1 MRFIRS
7 FIRILSGMV
16 FIFSG
21 FVKGI
26 DLTGSAIKFGDYFQA
41 FHLGFL
47 QPLAFPLAFLFPAA
61 EFMIGVSL
69 LFRLRVRTGIVGF
82 FLFML
87 FFTPLT
93 LILALF
99 NPVRDCGCFGDALVM
114 TNWQTFSKN
123 VVLLIFALILYFQK
137 NSSPPLPAGREW
149 VLLSVYF
156 LLFTSVA
163 WYSYN
168 HLPLIDFRPYR
179 TGTNIPAGM
188 TLPEDAPHD
197 VYKTVL
203 IYEKDGVRKEFSMDN
218 IPWQDTT
225 WKFVDQRTTLI
236 EKGYTPPIHDFS
248 ITLPDGTDITDYV
261 LGSKGYIFLLISP
274 DFSKADIQA
283 LKDAVNLYIWSN
295 DHKIPFYVVT
305 ASPEESA
312 TKLFGKPYPIPWT
325 NMDETTCK
333 TIVRSNPGLL
343 LLKEGTILAKW
354 HYHDFPDTA
363 TLKDD
368 LLSQSL
374 STLRRKADIRL
385 VLLFTV
391 ILFFPV
397 LVWRSNRK

>member
-1 MRFIRS
+1 
-7 FIRILSGMV
+7 MV

-47 QPLAFPLAFLFPAA
+47 QPLAFPMAFLFPAA

-114 TNWQTFSKN
+114 TNWETFGKN

-137 NSSPPLPAGREW
+137 NSSPPSHAGREW

-163 WYSYN
+163 WYSHN

-179 TGTNIPAGM
+179 TGTNIPSGM

-236 EKGYTPPIHDFS
+236 KKGYTPPIHDFS
-248 ITLPDGTDITDYV
+248 LTLPDGTDITDYV
-261 LGSKGYIFLLISP
+261 LGAKGYIFLLISP
-274 DFSKADIQA
+274 DFSKANIQA
-283 LKDAVNLYIWSN
+283 LKDAVDLYVWSN
-295 DHKIPFYVVT
+295 DHGIPFYVVT

-312 TKLFGKPYPIPWT
+312 AELFGKSYPIPWT

-354 HYHDFPDTA
+354 HFHDFPDA
-363 TLKDD
+363 GTLKEE

-391 ILFFPV
+391 ILFLPV
-397 LVWRSNRK
+397 LIRGNRQPG